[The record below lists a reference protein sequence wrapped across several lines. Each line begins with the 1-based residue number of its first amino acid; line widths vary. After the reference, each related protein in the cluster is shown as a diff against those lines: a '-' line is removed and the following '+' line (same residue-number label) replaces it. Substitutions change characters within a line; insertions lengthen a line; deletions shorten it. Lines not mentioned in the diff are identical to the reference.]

1 MDLYIY
7 YRVPVSDA
15 AIFLSKVTEMQDNLT
30 RLRGVCPSLKRR
42 PEEQDGMHTWM
53 EVYLDVAEDFA
64 AALELAVADHQLP
77 SLIAGTR
84 HMEQFLDLSLCA

>member
-7 YRVPVSDA
+7 YRVPVCNA
-15 AIFLSKVTEMQDNLT
+15 AVFLTKVAQMQDELA
-30 RLRGVCPSLKRR
+30 RLHGVCHALKRR
-42 PEEQDGMHTWM
+42 PNEQDGMHTWM

-64 AALELAVADHQLP
+64 ATLELAVIDHQLP
-77 SLIAGTR
+77 SLISGAR